1 MFRCTMM
8 SWAWTCVRSQT
19 ASAVAR
25 AHVVCLGACSQCQYY
40 GHGHRGQHRV
50 ESNDLV
56 ELHERKEAQLGV
68 RPHIA
73 AAQLIV
79 EGARLAG
86 LLRLHASRRRLK
98 LHAVVAEWTQ
108 DRAGQIGDQDN
119 GMGGLHAPQAQDQP
133 KGASDVS
140 IDPIPF
146 AAFGA
151 RGLAAVDH
159 HERVRKCTTRGG
171 RGKRGRGVTRSWTHV
186 GAPALGEARLAGA
199 LVAAHKTAAR
209 NLEQA
214 FWLAAGLPFQG
225 LGQVVAPVCLQ
236 PLRAG
241 AIAPRAQRTLQQLP
255 VARLGPPAREW
266 ARGVPA
272 DQGTAHGKKELTVR
286 GERVRILCG
295 L

>member
-1 MFRCTMM
+1 MLPWLSSITD
-8 SWAWTCVRSQT
+8 SLLPAGAT
-19 ASAVAR
+19 AAAPPITLNGKS
-25 AHVVCLGACSQCQYY
+25 
-40 GHGHRGQHRV
+40 
-50 ESNDLV
+50 
-56 ELHERKEAQLGV
+56 AQLPSDWAQKVNVVYQMPDV
-68 RPHIA
+68 RPQGVLALFHGCAHSATDFWPQSDRCPECRGLPVEVRITRMALQAGWATIA
-73 AAQLIV
+73 LSSKDRESKCWQWAEDESRVGAA
-79 EGARLAG
+79 
-86 LLRLHASRRRLK
+86 LREFQRKWYDDKLK
-98 LHAVVAEWTQ
+98 LSA
-108 DRAGQIGDQDN
+108 
-119 GMGGLHAPQAQDQP
+119 LPL
-133 KGASDVS
+133 
-140 IDPIPF
+140 

-151 RGLAAVDH
+151 CGLAAVDH
-159 HERVRKCTTRGG
+159 HERVPECTTRGG

-272 DQGTAHGKKELTVR
+272 DQGTAGGKKELTVR